1 MLFFLSTDEDETNI
15 KLIIEYYEPFKLDFR
30 TFIKDKD
37 KFHKIA
43 PEFHF
48 ESSMNC

>member
-1 MLFFLSTDEDETNI
+1 MKIKTNI

-37 KFHKIA
+37 KFHKIV
-43 PEFHF
+43 PEFRF